1 MSTLLYESLTTA
13 REVTPSGLAPEVV
26 SGPEVAS
33 LDAGDKATPAKA
45 RTKIPK
51 FLDILTALVPV
62 EVLAAHAFLLGA
74 VSQTTNPDDKGP
86 VVMTITDEAWAS
98 RFWIGLLIAAALFY
112 AIPHLVKHGWDTAD
126 YFRALI
132 PAAAF
137 AAWTMVEKATLFDA
151 LFDWDN
157 VMRIGIGVGLAL
169 AALIGSK
176 ALADKAQEKTP
187 EAEQVAA
194 VAG

>member
-1 MSTLLYESLTTA
+1 
-13 REVTPSGLAPEVV
+13 VV

-33 LDAGDKATPAKA
+33 LDAGDKATPTKA

-74 VSQTTNPDDKGP
+74 VSQTAEPEDKGP
-86 VVMTITDEAWAS
+86 VVMAITDQGAATL
-98 RFWIGLLIAAALFY
+98 FWFLLLVAAIAFY
-112 AIPHLVKHGWDTAD
+112 AVPHIVKHGWDKAD

-151 LFDWDN
+151 VTDWDN
-157 VMRIGIGVGLAL
+157 ALRIGIGVGLAL
-169 AALIGSK
+169 AALILSK

>member
-13 REVTPSGLAPEVV
+13 REVTPPGLSPELVT
-26 SGPEVAS
+26 GPDVAT
-33 LDAGDKATPAKA
+33 LDAGAAPTPAKA

-62 EVLAAHAFLLGA
+62 EVLAAHTFLLGA
-74 VSQTTNPDDKGP
+74 VSQTTNPEDKGP
-86 VVMTITDEAWAS
+86 VVMTITDEGAATL
-98 RFWIGLLIAAALFY
+98 FWFLLLVAAIALY
-112 AIPHLVKHGWDTAD
+112 AVPHIVKHGWDGAD
-126 YFRALI
+126 YARALV

-151 LFDWDN
+151 VTDWDN
-157 VMRIGIGVGLAL
+157 VLRIGIGVALAL
-169 AALIGSK
+169 IALVASK
-176 ALADKAQEKTP
+176 AFADRAQEKTP
-187 EAEQVAA
+187 RAEQVAA

>member
-13 REVTPSGLAPEVV
+13 REVTPPGLAPEIVA
-26 SGPEVAS
+26 GPEVAS
-33 LDAGDKATPAKA
+33 LDAAGATPPKA

-74 VSQTTNPDDKGP
+74 VSQTTNPEDKGP
-86 VVMTITDEAWAS
+86 VVMTITDEGAATW
-98 RFWIGLLIAAALFY
+98 FWWLLLVAAIALY
-112 AIPHLVKHGWDTAD
+112 AVPHVVKHGWDTPD
-126 YFRALI
+126 FVRALI

-151 LFDWDN
+151 LTDWDN
-157 VMRIGIGVGLAL
+157 ALRIGIGVALAL
-169 AALIGSK
+169 IALVLSK
-176 ALADKAQEKTP
+176 AFADKAQAKTP
-187 EAEQVAA
+187 NDAQVAA
-194 VAG
+194 VG